1 MLNVKNSE
9 LQISEFF
16 TQHVHS
22 PGIIESS
29 LVFPAIL
36 VLIRIALSLHGTASA
51 KMPFGQKASLFKK
64 IKFYNYFYFLIIQV
78 GTIIQYSTENTN
90 VNRKRK
96 YF

>member
-1 MLNVKNSE
+1 MKCNCYNQTRTLNAKNSEE

-64 IKFYNYFYFLIIQV
+64 IKFL
-78 GTIIQYSTENTN
+78 
-90 VNRKRK
+90 
-96 YF
+96 

>member
-1 MLNVKNSE
+1 MLTAKNLE
-9 LQISEFF
+9 KLQISKFF

-36 VLIRIALSLHGTASA
+36 VLIRIALSLQGTASA

-64 IKFYNYFYFLIIQV
+64 IKFI
-78 GTIIQYSTENTN
+78 TIFI
-90 VNRKRK
+90 
-96 YF
+96 F